1 MTFNLSPEQHYE
13 FSLNFLKQQYETQV
27 LKYKDTKET
36 LRLRDDIIA
45 RIKLDMARQLTSFPL
60 DWELQFTASIFVMW
74 METHQ
79 QAEEDIKTIYLL
91 YCLEKRGYMICV
103 F

>member
-1 MTFNLSPEQHYE
+1 MTFNLSPEQQYE

-36 LRLRDDIIA
+36 LCLRDEIIA
-45 RIKLDMARQLTSFPL
+45 KMKLDMARQLTSFPPN
-60 DWELQFTASIFVMW
+60 WELKFTAFIFCVW

-79 QAEEDIKTIYLL
+79 EAEEDIKTIYLL
-91 YCLEKRGYMICV
+91 YCLEKRGYMVCV

>member
-1 MTFNLSPEQHYE
+1 MTFNLSPEQQYE
-13 FSLNFLKQQYETQV
+13 FSLNFLKEQYEEQV
-27 LKYKDTKET
+27 LKHKETKET
-36 LRLRDDIIA
+36 LRLRDEIIA
-45 RIKLDMARQLTSFPL
+45 KIKLDLARHFTSFPP
-60 DWELQFTASIFVMW
+60 DWKSQFTAFIFVMW

-91 YCLEKRGYMICV
+91 YFLEKKGYMMCV